1 VARPQV
7 DETELV
13 RGPDQLASPTA
24 IHMCDS
30 PPPDGCQG
38 DPLRGQFDQTDGH
51 GLALPVR
58 SFLNADTAIGRQGL
72 TRSTPLGQSET
83 APN

>member
-1 VARPQV
+1 VSPRMAGVRPGQAP
-7 DETELV
+7 T
-13 RGPDQLASPTA
+13 RASQDP
-24 IHMCDS
+24 HMCDS